1 MHPEILVVDDSK
13 VIRDSLRVIFQSE
26 GFVVDTAENG
36 AEALEMARRN
46 HYEGVI
52 TDIFMPVMDGYEFIE
67 RVRQIDGYDVIPIII
82 ITVEE
87 EIKKHREKGLKAG
100 ANIHLAKPT
109 EPKKLVTHMKML
121 LGDDLGH

>member
-1 MHPEILVVDDSK
+1 MSYNILVVDDSK
-13 VIRDSLRVIFQSE
+13 VIRDSLRVIFEAE
-26 GFVVDTAENG
+26 GFRVDSAENG
-36 AEALEMARRN
+36 ADALDKATEN
-46 HYEGVI
+46 KYSGII
-52 TDIFMPVMDGYEFIE
+52 TDVFMPVMDGYEFIK
-67 RVRQIDGYDVIPIII
+67 RVRGLDGYNSVPIII